1 MFYVVKDNKIFE
13 YGDKITR
20 GWEYP
25 AEAKEIENVSTL
37 FFQENSDRF
46 EIKDGVLTDI
56 SQTEAYLAKKSE
68 EQIEERKAE
77 IQKELDALD
86 IKCIRAM
93 REGGNDDNGVP
104 FLDKY
109 LSQINT
115 LREELKNIE

>member
-1 MFYVVKDNKIFE
+1 MFYVVKDNEIFE

-25 AEAKEIENVSTL
+25 AEAKELENVTAL
-37 FFQENSDRF
+37 FFQENSDKF
-46 EIKDGVLTDI
+46 KINDGVLTDI
-56 SQTEAYLAKKSE
+56 SQTEAYLGKIAAE
-68 EQIEERKAE
+68 EKEVQLTNIKNQLAE
-77 IQKELDALD
+77 LD

-93 REGGNDDNGVP
+93 REGGNDDDGIP

-109 LSQINT
+109 LNQINT

>member
-1 MFYVVKDNKIFE
+1 MFYVVKDNEIFE

-25 AEAKEIENVSTL
+25 AEAKEIENVTAL
-37 FFQENSDRF
+37 FFQENKDKF
-46 EIKDGVLTDI
+46 EIKDGILTDI
-56 SQTEAYLAKKSE
+56 SQTAKYLEKIAVEEKE
-68 EQIEERKAE
+68 EQITAIKKQLAE
-77 IQKELDALD
+77 LD

-93 REGGNDDNGVP
+93 REGGKDDDGIP